1 MSAQDCLDLNVDCLG
16 IGIAIAETAD
26 WQLLSCNRTLRSW
39 TSTNDEGM
47 PSLQAIAPGLDRDKA
62 LSAIATGRVFRH
74 ELAIGE
80 AARAR
85 TLELTVKP
93 HQLAGRDVALLEFV
107 DVSSRKRIELMLD
120 SYSRIS
126 ERNARELQREKERV
140 EKLLLNVMPRSVYEE
155 LRDSGAA
162 SPQRV
167 DTASVLMLD
176 FVGFTEM
183 AISREVS
190 ALIGELNDIFSAFD
204 RIVEMFGCERI
215 KTIGDGYLAIAGM
228 PTQSPEDAINVAKV
242 AVRMR
247 RYLERR
253 NATHPSKWLCRI
265 GIATGPLIGSLVG
278 VQKYVY
284 DVFGPTVN
292 MAARLEHLS
301 GPMEISVC
309 DATATAVSE
318 NFTLQNLGEVELKG
332 LPPTQAHKLVE
343 ELGRRVAA

>member
-1 MSAQDCLDLNVDCLG
+1 MNTTDGHGVDLEALG
-16 IGIAIAETAD
+16 IGIAVAEVPD
-26 WQLLSCNRTLRSW
+26 WRLLYCNRALRGW
-39 TSTNDEGM
+39 AAFKDEVL
-47 PSLQAIAPGLDRDKA
+47 PPIEVVAPGLDRDKA
-62 LSAIATGRVFRH
+62 LAGLEAGRIVRQ
-74 ELAIGE
+74 EVTMGE
-80 AARAR
+80 AARVR
-85 TLELTVKP
+85 TLEMTVKP
-93 HQLAGRDVALLEFV
+93 WQADNRRLALLEFV
-107 DVSSRKRIELMLD
+107 DVSSRKRVEMMLD

-167 DTASVLMLD
+167 DSASVLMLD

-190 ALIGELNDIFSAFD
+190 ALIGELNDIFSSFD

-228 PTQSPEDAINVAKV
+228 PTQSPEDAVNVAKV

-253 NATHPSKWLCRI
+253 NASHPSKWLCRI

-309 DATATAVSE
+309 DATADLISE
-318 NFTLQNLGEVELKG
+318 TFTLEDLGDVCLKG
-332 LPPTQAHKLVE
+332 LPPTRAHRLIE

>member
-1 MSAQDCLDLNVDCLG
+1 MTAPEAFCRSLDALTVGVCL
-16 IGIAIAETAD
+16 AD
-26 WQLLSCNRTLRSW
+26 
-39 TSTNDEGM
+39 
-47 PSLQAIAPGLDRDKA
+47 PSDWSVVAANKAFGKWFPGREASRMA
-62 LSAIATGRVFRH
+62 LSDAVSDFDR
-74 ELAIGE
+74 
-80 AARAR
+80 ARAA
-85 TLELTVKP
+85 
-93 HQLAGRDVALLEFV
+93 LAVEQGRRYAAEISVSDGAHARALQFSFSGADFDGRRLAVVEFV
-107 DVSSRKRIELMLD
+107 DATSRRRVELMLD
-120 SYSRIS
+120 SYSRMA
-126 ERNARELQREKERV
+126 ERNARDLQREKERV

-167 DTASVLMLD
+167 ESATVLMLD

-183 AISREVS
+183 SVSREVS

-204 RIVEMFGCERI
+204 RIVEMFGSERI

-228 PTQSPEDAINVAKV
+228 PTQSPDDALNVAKV

-292 MAARLEHLS
+292 LAARLEHIS

-309 DATATAVSE
+309 DATAGRIAE
-318 NFTLQNLGEVELKG
+318 GFALDDLGEMEMKG
-332 LPPTQAHKLVE
+332 LPPTRVHRIVE
-343 ELGRRVAA
+343 EYAKRAAA